1 MTHKNKELSD
11 TPLVPLAE
19 FDEALRTVL
28 RKSKGK
34 IDKKMAE
41 FQASNKALRE
51 SKKTS

>member
-1 MTHKNKELSD
+1 MTHKNKKLFD
-11 TPLVPLAE
+11 TPLVTPAE
-19 FDEALRTVL
+19 FDEVLRTVL
-28 RKSKGK
+28 SKPKGE

>member
-1 MTHKNKELSD
+1 MHHKNKKISD
-11 TPLVPLAE
+11 TPLVSPVE

-28 RKSKGK
+28 RKSKRK